1 MPPGDLNTRKKRDL
15 EVREK
20 HGGSYRR
27 WVEHTF
33 REEKRNTPDHKLH
46 DLHARWFSLDPDEW
60 YDKFQDVDTSHP
72 GPRRDINV
80 CSFERYLECYL
91 TQIRANTQ

>member
-1 MPPGDLNTRKKRDL
+1 VPPGDLNTKKKRDL

-33 REEKRNTPDHKLH
+33 RQDKRNTPDHKLH
-46 DLHARWFSLDPDEW
+46 ELHARWFSLDPDEW
-60 YDKFQDVDTSHP
+60 YEKFNDVDVSHE

-80 CSFERYLECYL
+80 GFFNKSRYES
-91 TQIRANTQ
+91 